1 MEHGAKRIKIPMA
14 EQLQDP
20 AEETL
25 FGKDGNKALKSP
37 SVHARSSNSN
47 VAE

>member
-1 MEHGAKRIKIPMA
+1 MEHGAKRRKIPMA

-20 AEETL
+20 AEDTL
-25 FGKDGNKALKSP
+25 FGKDGNKKSP